1 MRSGDDQPSTI
12 SVLRL
17 NFCVRDGNRWIPQA
31 IVTGKERGSCLSL
44 PHFRST
50 SVRPSNG
57 LPTSFE
63 VLACSSRFSHPQ
75 NRTGWRL
82 WSARPRR
89 SLFLLRH
96 SLTNL
101 LASRGSS
108 SLRLRSPRL
117 LSVPWLPS
125 TPLFTLHSPHSFQ
138 DQALDRLVSPS
149 STRYRASTDDLSTLS
164 SSRGLTCLMQ
174 WQFYSL
180 GGLHA

>member
-1 MRSGDDQPSTI
+1 MDPSGYCHRKGAGLLPLAAALPLYVGSAVEWPPDFVRSSRLQLKVLAPSKPH
-12 SVLRL
+12 RL
-17 NFCVRDGNRWIPQA
+17 EA
-31 IVTGKERGSCLSL
+31 
-44 PHFRST
+44 
-50 SVRPSNG
+50 SVRPTKASP
-57 LPTSFE
+57 L
-63 VLACSSRFSHPQ
+63 
-75 NRTGWRL
+75 
-82 WSARPRR
+82 
-89 SLFLLRH
+89 LLRH